1 MVFYKHTAPSTTSL
15 SEDDDDRDDVDVG
28 KQVFFPA
35 DRSYVVSPAQWSGR
49 SHKQPPASLTRAPRH
64 HRCPIAR
71 LPAELLIYVFKF
83 LHSPRDIYNC
93 LFVSRTWCECSVELL
108 WHKPMFSRID
118 TLAKMRRVLSATEH
132 TFAYASFI
140 RRLNFFNLAKD
151 MQDGNFCIISR
162 CDRLE
167 RLTLVNCEHI
177 SSIALERVLP
187 SFPSLVAIDL
197 NGVVNTTNEA
207 IVGLALSSK
216 RLQGINLAGCKHV
229 SDEGVMALAINC
241 PLLRRVKLSGL
252 EQLTDEPVRALT
264 RKCPHLLELDLH
276 HCSLI
281 TDIAIRDVWFYCQNM
296 RELRVAYCPELTSA
310 AFPAP
315 LPETNQAAPN
325 PFPSQPP
332 KGGRNDDLPPLVI
345 SRTCEQLR
353 MLDMT
358 GCSDVTDDAIDGIIA
373 HAPKI
378 RNLVLSKC
386 SKLTDRS
393 VENICKLG
401 KHLHYLHL
409 GHASKITDS
418 SVRTLARS
426 CTRLRYVDFANCVL
440 LTDMSVFELSS
451 LTKLRRVGLVRVNN
465 LTDEAIFALAERHAT
480 LERIHLSYCD
490 QLTVMAIHF
499 LLQKLHKLTHLSLT
513 GVPAFISPDL
523 QQFCRPPPQEFTSVQ
538 RDQFCVYSGKG
549 VSNLR
554 SFLTELFDH
563 ITEMNY
569 TDDTDYDEET
579 DGEDYGDE
587 HTPAPTPE
595 EEEAQIPVSAY
606 RMTFDMQ
613 QLSVARQAG
622 GSTQPITHARGSID
636 PLQRTSRSSP
646 AASLGNALDGD
657 RSRST
662 LASGPSSA
670 SSSQL
675 RLHPGSSSSRAQ
687 LPTRRSIVDDIPIV
701 EPSTSPPLSD
711 VASNRSAATNQSNG
725 AGFFRHYDPA
735 VVSSSRSN
743 GALTPDLN
751 YAELGHGRGIQSTL
765 MMRRGGNELPHS
777 RSSGDIRSLSP
788 SRSPVVEEDEYDDE
802 DEDGPS
808 MSTQTPVP
816 PRRTLPAE
824 AGPSWPHREPA
835 SPTEDT
841 ASDARGRNVKRSIR
855 NTLNMAEH
863 YASSL
868 LFGGR
873 QQEGSSSG
881 QMRM

>member
-1 MVFYKHTAPSTTSL
+1 MVFYKHNAPSTTSL
-15 SEDDDDRDDVDVG
+15 SDDDDDRDDVDVG
-28 KQVFFPA
+28 KQVFFPV
-35 DRSYVVSPAQWSGR
+35 DTRSYVVSPAQWSGR
-49 SHKQPPASLTRAPRH
+49 THKQAPTPLARAPRH

-71 LPAELLIYVFKF
+71 LPAELLIYTFKF
-83 LHSPRDIYNC
+83 LHSPRDIYHC

-140 RRLNFFNLAKD
+140 RRLNFLNLAKE

-177 SSIALERVLP
+177 SNIALERVLP
-187 SFPSLVAIDL
+187 SFPCLVAVDL

-229 SDEGVMALAINC
+229 SDEGVMALARNC

-264 RKCPHLLELDLH
+264 RMCPHLLELDLH

-281 TDIAIRDVWFYCQNM
+281 TDVAIRDVWQYCHNM

-315 LPETNQAAPN
+315 IPENASAALN
-325 PFPSQPP
+325 PFPSQQPN
-332 KGGRNDDLPPLVI
+332 GGRNDDLPPLVI
-345 SRTCEQLR
+345 NRTCEQLR

-358 GCSDVTDDAIDGIIA
+358 GCSDITDDAIEGIIA

-386 SKLTDRS
+386 SKLTDRA

-513 GVPAFISPDL
+513 GVPAFIQPDL
-523 QQFCRPPPQEFTSVQ
+523 QQFCRPPPQATEFTTVQ

-554 SFLTELFDH
+554 AFLTELFDH

-579 DGEDYGDE
+579 DGEDYQAE
-587 HTPAPTPE
+587 HTPEPEAP
-595 EEEAQIPVSAY
+595 EEEAQNSESAY
-606 RMTFDMQ
+606 RMTFSAQ
-613 QLSVARQAG
+613 QLPSARRVAE
-622 GSTQPITHARGSID
+622 STQTVAQSSGPSVIEA
-636 PLQRTSRSSP
+636 QRPSRSSTMT
-646 AASLGNALDGD
+646 AFGNAFEGG
-657 RSRST
+657 SRST

-670 SSSQL
+670 SSSQQ
-675 RLHPGSSSSRAQ
+675 RLHPVPSSSRMQ
-687 LPTRRSIVDDIPIV
+687 LPMRRSILDDIPIV

-711 VASNRSAATNQSNG
+711 VASNRSVGTNQSNG
-725 AGFFRHYDPA
+725 AGFFRTYDPA

-777 RSSGDIRSLSP
+777 RSSGDMRSSSP
-788 SRSPVVEEDEYDDE
+788 SLVVEEDGDE
-802 DEDGPS
+802 DDEDGPS
-808 MSTQTPVP
+808 LSTQTPVP
-816 PRRTLPAE
+816 PRRTLPSE

-835 SPTEDT
+835 SPTEETHGDG
-841 ASDARGRNVKRSIR
+841 RGRNVKRSIR

-881 QMRM
+881 HTRM